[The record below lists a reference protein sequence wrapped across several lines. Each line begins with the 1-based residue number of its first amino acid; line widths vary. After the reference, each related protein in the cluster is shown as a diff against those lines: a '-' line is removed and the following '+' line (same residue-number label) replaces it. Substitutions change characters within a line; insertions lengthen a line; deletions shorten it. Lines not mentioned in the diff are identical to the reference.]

1 MSNRRFLLTTI
12 WIFAAFLVAGSM
24 SRPTSVA
31 SFEEVAQSMKNDP
44 EILTVQPH
52 DLSPEATNDSLDL
65 HSSSSKV
72 RHNGDAMIYS
82 MMIDDLETQMELRK
96 ILNLDDPSHLYD
108 EHKCSFEIHDL
119 WDAPPKRTAYC
130 DHWKKRQSPP
140 TFPRYHEQTYKV
152 QLSDNIPHS
161 IQELDGNLF
170 DEKST
175 FPPQIQLS
183 QFLPNQANFHE
194 PPQKNDEVT
203 KSIFLSPSSNFV
215 GSIQPQLKNQ
225 EMGME
230 KVQSVENASHNTIQK
245 NFIEPPEML
254 NVAIIDG
261 QEKMCSLHSDMN
273 HPQGKDDP
281 IKEHELGTINC
292 SLVDKNIISPDQDNK
307 KRKASQDYNKLSK
320 SSRSS
325 EFSISAQQHKQLANI
340 VSPGERV
347 INSISQGN
355 KKPKIGGE
363 NQNSQIGKVHGSTGS
378 LSSEGQPRH
387 FEHNIAGQDTPNSL
401 TSPTRA
407 NIDLIGTPEE
417 LRIKKDYIVSKLLPL
432 LQHSQSHSLETS
444 TRHID
449 HATKGKQKD
458 EDPLLI
464 SEQKIQ
470 ETNSIHDGS
479 GGTVLQEK
487 FSSEAKLELENK
499 LKIISFPSAVYFAM
513 PGFLKDARLS
523 KDQMSKIHDEFYS
536 FFNMI
541 FSEEVNVQSVN
552 KNSNHNKTS
561 PFLEYKHLLLG
572 KINQSRNKTALLEV
586 GLQILMLWCKS
597 EGERHFQTTLPIEG
611 FFLNHLTELMKENYT
626 RISESFAYPK

>member
-1 MSNRRFLLTTI
+1 DVQSTLSVNYHMV
-12 WIFAAFLVAGSM
+12 FAAFLVAGSM

-52 DLSPEATNDSLDL
+52 DLSPEATNDSLD
-65 HSSSSKV
+65 
-72 RHNGDAMIYS
+72 G
-82 MMIDDLETQMELRK
+82 TPK
-96 ILNLDDPSHLYD
+96 ILNLDDPNHLYD

-119 WDAPPKRTAYC
+119 GCTA
-130 DHWKKRQSPP
+130 KANSLLRPLEETSVS
-140 TFPRYHEQTYKV
+140 TNVPRYHEQTYKV
-152 QLSDNIPHS
+152 YLS
-161 IQELDGNLF
+161 
-170 DEKST
+170 ST
-175 FPPQIQLS
+175 NSVEPIFAKPR
-183 QFLPNQANFHE
+183 NFHE

-203 KSIFLSPSSNFV
+203 KSIFLCPSSNLV
-215 GSIQPQLKNQ
+215 GTIQPQLKNQ

-245 NFIEPPEML
+245 NFIEPPEIL

-273 HPQGKDDP
+273 QPQGKDDP

-307 KRKASQDYNKLSK
+307 KRKTSQDYNELSK

-355 KKPKIGGE
+355 KKLKIGGE
-363 NQNSQIGKVHGSTGS
+363 NPNSQIGSTGS
-378 LSSEGQPRH
+378 LSSEGQPKH
-387 FEHNIAGQDTPNSL
+387 FEPNIAGQYTPNSL
-401 TSPTRA
+401 TSPTRV

-417 LRIKKDYIVSKLLPL
+417 FRIKKDYIVSKLLPL
-432 LQHSQSHSLETS
+432 LQHSQSHGLGTS

-470 ETNSIHDGS
+470 ATNSIHDGS

-536 FFNMI
+536 FFNMV
-541 FSEEVNVQSVN
+541 FSEEVNMQSVN
-552 KNSNHNKTS
+552 KNSNQDKTS
-561 PFLEYKHLLLG
+561 PFLKYKHLLLG
-572 KINQSRNKTALLEV
+572 KVNQSRNKNALLEV

-597 EGERHFQTTLPIEG
+597 EGEKHFQTTLPIEG

-626 RISESFAYPK
+626 RISIFCIPK